1 MSDRTM
7 WRSVGRVLAG
17 GSLSLALCAGAA
29 HAAATEIK
37 GAAILDHPCG
47 KVSAK
52 HMALVH
58 AGKMDEA
65 VKLGTKEMQDQWK
78 AMSADDHKMMGSMM
92 KEMSQSDADY
102 AASVKASGVLAVDGK
117 DATLT
122 IKKEHKDANGTS
134 SESFTQKFLIDPS
147 GCWITH

>member
-1 MSDRTM
+1 MRNKTVVRVM
-7 WRSVGRVLAG
+7 AGSVLT
-17 GSLSLALCAGAA
+17 LTLCAGAA
-29 HAAATEIK
+29 LAAATEIK

-78 AMSADDHKMMGSMM
+78 AMSADDRKMMSSMM

-102 AASVKASGVLAVDGK
+102 AKAVKAGGVLSVDGK

-122 IKKEHKDANGTS
+122 MKTEHQDANGTS
-134 SESFTQKFLIDPS
+134 SETFTQKFVVDGTSCLIS
-147 GCWITH
+147 H

>member
-1 MSDRTM
+1 MSNQT
-7 WRSVGRVLAG
+7 VVRVMAG
-17 GSLSLALCAGAA
+17 SMLTLALCAGAA
-29 HAAATEIK
+29 LAAATEIK

-58 AGKMDEA
+58 AGKMEEA

-78 AMSADDHKMMGSMM
+78 AMSADDRKMMTGMM

-102 AASVKASGVLAVDGK
+102 AAAVKAGGVLSVDGK
-117 DATLT
+117 NATLT
-122 IKKEHKDANGTS
+122 MKTEHKDANGTS
-134 SESFTQKFLIDPS
+134 SETFTQKFAIDGTSCLIS
-147 GCWITH
+147 H